1 MAENWSLR
9 GEYLAACNCRVS
21 PCPCTTAGGDPTE
34 DECNGLTVLSIRE
47 GSYGDVDLSRLN
59 FAIFTRWTGNV
70 LAGNWDVGL
79 LLDEG
84 CDDRQFDAMQT
95 IVSGQAGGTFG
106 ELAGLIGTILGT
118 ERARISFETSDG
130 GESGSVRIDASEFS
144 YTPLKSQR
152 GERTRVVHAALAFR
166 DEIYPGKAEGGRI
179 ERFGLSAPTDYG
191 EWSEF
196 EFSGP

>member
-1 MAENWSLR
+1 VAENWALR

-34 DECNGLTVLSIRE
+34 GECFGLTVFSIGE
-47 GSYGDVDLSRLN
+47 GNYGDVNLSGLKLALFSN
-59 FAIFTRWTGNV
+59 WTGNV
-70 LAGNWDVGL
+70 LSGNWNVGL

-84 CDDRQFDAMQT
+84 CDDRQFDAIQT
-95 IVSGQAGGTFG
+95 IVSGQAGGAFG
-106 ELAGLIGTILGT
+106 ELAGLIGNVLGA

-130 GESGSVRIDASEFS
+130 GESGSTSVDGSELR

-152 GERTRVVHAALAFR
+152 GERTKVVHAALAFR

-179 ERFGLSAPTDYG
+179 DRFGLRADTNYG